1 MSSPAVP
8 VRESLANTK
17 CKWAGASIA
26 SVPVFSDRK
35 QEELAPRNRRARCF
49 SDVLISFPPPL
60 RQLYGARRALSP
72 TVDPTLG
79 LVGGAAFLATEE
91 HAPIS
96 MVGLHERLP
105 GQTYPLM

>member
-1 MSSPAVP
+1 VSRWQTQSANGP
-8 VRESLANTK
+8 VRRLHRSQFFLTGSN
-17 CKWAGASIA
+17 
-26 SVPVFSDRK
+26 
-35 QEELAPRNRRARCF
+35 EELAPRNRRARCF